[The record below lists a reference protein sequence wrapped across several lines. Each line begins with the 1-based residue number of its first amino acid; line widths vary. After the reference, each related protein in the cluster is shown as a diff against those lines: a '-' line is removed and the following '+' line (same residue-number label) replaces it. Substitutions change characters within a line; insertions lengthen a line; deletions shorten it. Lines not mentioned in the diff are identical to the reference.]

1 MMTMTEIEK
10 HLKAHLDP
18 KRLAHSYGVQEAAM
32 ALARHWGGDVEKCG
46 LAGLIHDAGK
56 WPEAVVIKEC
66 EARGIPITEED
77 RLCPQ
82 VIHAYLSKAI
92 AQEIYGI
99 TDEEVL
105 AAVANH
111 CLGASDMGLTEKIVF
126 LADMIEAGR
135 QGEWLAPLRKLA
147 YEDLDKAMYACYES
161 TIANNLAK
169 GRHVH
174 GSVWIY
180 KKKLEDKING
190 S

>member
-1 MMTMTEIEK
+1 MIAMTEIEK

-18 KRLAHSYGVQEAAM
+18 KRLAHSYGVREAAIQ
-32 ALARHWGGDVEKCG
+32 LAKRWGGDVEKCG

-56 WPEAVVIKEC
+56 WQEALVIQEC
-66 EARGIPITEED
+66 EARGIFLSEED

-99 TDEEVL
+99 TDKEVL
-105 AAVANH
+105 AAVEHH
-111 CLGASDMGLTEKIVF
+111 CLGAENMSLTEKIVF

-135 QGEWLAPLRKLA
+135 QGDWLEPLRKLA
-147 YEDLDKAMYACYES
+147 YEDLDKAMYACYEN
-161 TIANNLAK
+161 TIVNNLEK

-174 GSVWIY
+174 ASVWNY
-180 KKKLEDKING
+180 KKKLEEK
-190 S
+190 